1 MEITMTRKKRYI
13 IVIRSMMF
21 RREIAFWKM
30 KESVLRKNL
39 SLFLYTQ
46 NIFRV
51 NWTGISIVCHKRWT
65 CLHLRLNSMNLPLL
79 MSNVSSNHYFFSVCN
94 ACNNLPLH
102 KNSLNW
108 TKWNWYDSFFLSL
121 FIWALRKSIKIARNN
136 HRSMT

>member
-13 IVIRSMMF
+13 IVIRSMIF

-46 NIFRV
+46 NIFWV

-79 MSNVSSNHYFFSVCN
+79 MSNVSSNRN
-94 ACNNLPLH
+94 
-102 KNSLNW
+102 
-108 TKWNWYDSFFLSL
+108 FFLCVMRA
-121 FIWALRKSIKIARNN
+121 IPCRCTKI
-136 HRSMT
+136 RSTGQSEIDTILSFSCFSYGHWGKA